1 MKKVYFYMMTAMM
14 AFTMASCDNW
24 DSPYYDTPPFNDE
37 IVGSWE
43 SVFGRDGYGVYD
55 ILGYDAVRY
64 DFYSNQ
70 RGRYYYYSAFG
81 LEYVGFDW
89 ETRGDRL
96 FIHYYDGDF
105 ESLYYGYDEFGY
117 LLLSLD
123 WHFYEYTAYSP
134 CGSGG
139 WYYEPAKTMTKAP
152 AKESTDMV
160 TKSESNVKLKAL
172 SRGIIVRDTE

>member
-37 IVGSWE
+37 IAGSWE
-43 SVFGRDGYGVYD
+43 SVYGRDGYGEYD
-55 ILGYDAVRY
+55 IWGYDAVRY
-64 DFYSNQ
+64 DFYSN
-70 RGRYYYYSAFG
+70 RKGRYYYYSDFG
-81 LEYVGFDW
+81 LDYIGFNW
-89 ETRGDRL
+89 EIRGNRL
-96 FIHYYDGDF
+96 YIDYYDGDF

-152 AKESTDMV
+152 AKQSSDTETQRESD
-160 TKSESNVKLKAL
+160 VKLKTL
-172 SRGIIVRDTE
+172 SRGIIVRDTK